1 MEQVKIKTAAK
12 QYLTFNLEDVEYAVE
27 VSRVREVLEM
37 SDITKLVGKTD
48 FVRGVINLRGSVIP
62 VMDLKLKFNMN
73 KTEKTINT
81 CIIVLEVEFNNE
93 TIVIGILSDSVQ
105 EVVEISTEDI
115 EPPPRIGTAIDVDF
129 IKGMGKKDEKFILII
144 DINSIFSETELSS
157 LSIDSDDKD
166 ET

>member
-129 IKGMGKKDEKFILII
+129 IKGMGKKNEKFIII
-144 DINSIFSETELSS
+144 VDLNMIFSDTELSS
-157 LSIDSDDKD
+157 VSTVSDDD
-166 ET
+166 EET